1 MLETTN
7 QIKRTVFCLQVL
19 VGGFNPSEK
28 YESQLGNMWK
38 NKIHVPD
45 HQPNIEK
52 KLKLDRI
59 TTSRKCTTKELF
71 MAESR

>member
-52 KLKLDRI
+52 K
-59 TTSRKCTTKELF
+59 TET
-71 MAESR
+71 

>member
-52 KLKLDRI
+52 KTETWQDNNQQK
-59 TTSRKCTTKELF
+59 
-71 MAESR
+71 MYN